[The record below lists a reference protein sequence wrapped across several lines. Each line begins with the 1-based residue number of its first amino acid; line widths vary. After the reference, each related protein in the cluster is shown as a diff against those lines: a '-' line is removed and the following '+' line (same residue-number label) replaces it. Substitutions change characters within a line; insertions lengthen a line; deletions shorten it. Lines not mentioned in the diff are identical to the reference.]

1 MKLAPICQGS
11 HFPYLWKKEDVALHG
26 HIPGAAYKSH
36 AALDSLSFYLQVLV
50 TNFRICSKPPGPCLP
65 TATHPPFSLLFSSP
79 GLSLLL
85 SRHHPLFLSCVLSP
99 GHDQSTSVS
108 ALDSSRHLCLF
119 SLIATV
125 KKHNHTM
132 E

>member
-50 TNFRICSKPPGPCLP
+50 TNFKICNKPPGPCLP
-65 TATHPPFSLLFSSP
+65 TATHPPFSLLFSTVLGFLSYSP
-79 GLSLLL
+79 GTIPFFFPASLALAMTSLLL
-85 SRHHPLFLSCVLSP
+85 SLL
-99 GHDQSTSVS
+99 
-108 ALDSSRHLCLF
+108 
-119 SLIATV
+119 
-125 KKHNHTM
+125 
-132 E
+132 